1 MLGCIDTRSTTTRPD
16 TRLPQSRAGGQG
28 LYLWSLN
35 HLGRS
40 SEAKDC
46 KIDQEKL
53 WVGWENPFLPDG
65 NLSKEADRMLEIW
78 RKSGIWIC
86 DQQSCTHSQ
95 VEVFDTVKVQ
105 SSESENGPK
114 TPKVPTL
121 TDVKQRQKCC
131 HLL

>member
-1 MLGCIDTRSTTTRPD
+1 MLTAKKKKKNIKHSVKICDD
-16 TRLPQSRAGGQG
+16 VVE
-28 LYLWSLN
+28 SLFDN
-35 HLGRS
+35 FY
-40 SEAKDC
+40 EDEVTKCD
-46 KIDQEKL
+46 KIDQEEL

-95 VEVFDTVKVQ
+95 VEVFNNVKVQ

-114 TPKVPTL
+114 TPKVL
-121 TDVKQRQKCC
+121 TISDVKQRQKCC
-131 HLL
+131 HIL

>member
-1 MLGCIDTRSTTTRPD
+1 MLTENKKKKNIKHSVKICDNVVESLFDTIYED
-16 TRLPQSRAGGQG
+16 EVNKG
-28 LYLWSLN
+28 
-35 HLGRS
+35 
-40 SEAKDC
+40 D
-46 KIDQEKL
+46 KIDLEEL
-53 WVGWENPFLPDG
+53 WVGWDNPFLPDG

-95 VEVFDTVKVQ
+95 VEVFNTVKVQ

-121 TDVKQRQKCC
+121 TKVKQRQKCC
-131 HLL
+131 HIL

>member
-1 MLGCIDTRSTTTRPD
+1 MLTEKKKKKNIKHSVKICDD
-16 TRLPQSRAGGQG
+16 VVE
-28 LYLWSLN
+28 SLFDN
-35 HLGRS
+35 FYEDEVSKG
-40 SEAKDC
+40 E

-95 VEVFDTVKVQ
+95 VEVYNTVKVQ

-121 TDVKQRQKCC
+121 TDVKQGQKCC
-131 HLL
+131 HIL